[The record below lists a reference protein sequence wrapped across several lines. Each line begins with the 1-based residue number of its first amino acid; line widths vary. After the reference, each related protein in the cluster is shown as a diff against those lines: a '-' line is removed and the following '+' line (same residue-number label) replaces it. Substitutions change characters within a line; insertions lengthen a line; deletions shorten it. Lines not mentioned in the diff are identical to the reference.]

1 MKNKIESPLN
11 YTGNK
16 YRILDQILP
25 LFPKNINKFFDIC
38 CGGCSVGLNVNAQ
51 KITFIDKNEYLI
63 NILKTIHHYDI
74 NRFLSKV
81 FDIIEKYNLSNTIL
95 NGCEY
100 YKNYI
105 VDNSGLKYYNRE
117 GFLKLRSF
125 FNKNIFENYFEQSL
139 YLYIL
144 ICFCFNN
151 DSRFNSKNQ
160 FNMPIGKTDFNK
172 HKLEKLKSFKNGIS
186 NKKVEFIMSDID
198 IIKELKYQTN
208 DFVYVDPPYLIT
220 NAVYNENGG
229 WNEVMEKKL
238 LNHLS
243 FLNSKN
249 IKFALSNVLEKNNSE
264 NKILKNWVKENN
276 FNIFNIKYDY
286 ISSSYNKKD
295 RYANEM
301 EVLITNY
308 DV

>member
-38 CGGCSVGLNVNAQ
+38 CGGCSVGLNVDAK
-51 KITFIDKNEYLI
+51 KIVFIDKNEYLI
-63 NILKTIHHYDI
+63 NILKTIQYYDI
-74 NRFLSKV
+74 DKFLNKI
-81 FDIIEKYNLSNTIL
+81 FDIIEEYNLSNTIL

-100 YKNYI
+100 YKSYI
-105 VDNSGLKYYNRE
+105 VDNSGLKYYNKE

-125 FNKNIFENYFEQSL
+125 FNKNTFENYIEQSL

-144 ICFCFNN
+144 VCFCFNN
-151 DSRFNSKNQ
+151 DLRFNSKNQ

-172 HKLEKLKSFKNGIS
+172 HKLEKLRSFKSGILG
-186 NKKVEFIMSDID
+186 KKVEFIMSDID
-198 IIKELKYQTN
+198 VMEELEYQTN

-229 WNEVMEKKL
+229 WNEIMEKKL

-249 IKFALSNVLEKNNSE
+249 IKFALSNVLEKNDLE
-264 NKILKNWVKENN
+264 NKILKKWIKENN
-276 FNIFNIKYDY
+276 FNIFDISYNY

-295 RYANEM
+295 RYANER

-308 DV
+308 AL